1 MIKQRLWRIYKM
13 SSVTYFE
20 AQKWA
25 SSFVSDHKIDESVVN
40 LLLLGMK
47 NWNLTDLLMN
57 YQQQMPQH
65 EFEKFKDMLNKV
77 YHGWPPQY
85 LLGEADFF
93 GRKFKV
99 TENTLIPRQETEE
112 LVEWVLNDFGNNQSD
127 LKIADIGTGTGIIGI
142 SLKLERPL
150 WDVTLTDV
158 SPAALSVAR
167 ENAQRYGLD
176 IKSICSDLFAT
187 LKGKFNI
194 IVSNPPYIA
203 ESEKYLM
210 DQSVIEHEPHVAL
223 FAAEKGL
230 FVYQRI
236 AAEISSYLE
245 KEAVLYLEIG
255 FRQGKAVKQIFQQAF
270 PSADIFLKNDITGH
284 DRMIKV
290 VFHNDQ

>member
-1 MIKQRLWRIYKM
+1 
-13 SSVTYFE
+13 
-20 AQKWA
+20 
-25 SSFVSDHKIDESVVN
+25 
-40 LLLLGMK
+40 
-47 NWNLTDLLMN
+47 
-57 YQQQMPQH
+57 
-65 EFEKFKDMLNKV
+65 
-77 YHGWPPQY
+77 
-85 LLGEADFF
+85 
-93 GRKFKV
+93 
-99 TENTLIPRQETEE
+99 
-112 LVEWVLNDFGNNQSD
+112 
-127 LKIADIGTGTGIIGI
+127 
-142 SLKLERPL
+142 LERPL

-270 PSADIFLKNDITGH
+270 PSADIFLK
-284 DRMIKV
+284 MIS
-290 VFHNDQ
+290 QAMIG